1 VRLLATLF
9 AATLSCQ
16 VIGCGQAPLVAVD
29 LPPGAFNDGL
39 VAHWTFDE
47 GSGTVASDSSRNGYD
62 GQLSGGTWIRD
73 GRFGGA
79 LRLAAGDTLTVSGF
93 AAATPNWSVSVWIR
107 MSEAQLAANSGL
119 FTEVLS
125 NEVMDSAGWQINID
139 KRLAQPRFVFS
150 YWAPPLTDYVGTE
163 CSCVDTGAW
172 LHLAAVVDV
181 QANLLTLYRD
191 GAVADQRTRPSDI
204 LPGDPTLY
212 FGSWNMPGRLLNGD
226 LDDIAVW
233 SRALTAQEVAAL
245 FTHSLQ

>member
-1 VRLLATLF
+1 MRLGATLL
-9 AATLSCQ
+9 AATLSWSA
-16 VIGCGQAPLVAVD
+16 IGCSQAPLVAVD
-29 LPPGAFNDGL
+29 LPPGAFDDGL
-39 VAHWTFDE
+39 VAHWALDD
-47 GSGTVASDSSRNGYD
+47 GSGTVVSDSSGSGYD
-62 GQLSGGTWIRD
+62 GQLSGGTWIPD

-79 LRLAAGDTLTVSGF
+79 LRLSAGDTLTISRF

-107 MSEAQLAANSGL
+107 LSAAQLAADSGL
-119 FTEVLS
+119 FTEILS

-139 KRLAQPRFVFS
+139 KRLTQPRFVFS

-172 LHLAAVVDV
+172 IHLAAVVDV
-181 QANLLTLYRD
+181 DANLLTLYRD

-233 SRALTAQEVAAL
+233 SRALTAEDIAAL
-245 FTHSLQ
+245 STHSP